1 MSKST
6 ALATELQSLTFDV
19 AATAPAWMAN
29 ANLYAA
35 LHTADPGAA
44 GTQATSECAYTG
56 YARVAI
62 PRNAGGW
69 LQVAGVVSNVVPIV
83 FPPCTGGTTEAAWL
97 TIGTASTGDGQV
109 LHRGPLDP
117 SIPIISGITPGVAAG
132 GLVITI
138 KTITEE

>member
-6 ALATELQSLTFDV
+6 ALATELQSLTFYV

-35 LHTADPGAA
+35 LHTADPAAA
-44 GTQATSECAYTG
+44 GTQATSECNYTG

-62 PRNAGGW
+62 PRDASGW
-69 LQVAGVVSNVVPIV
+69 LQVAGVVSTVVPII
-83 FPPCTGGTTEAAWL
+83 FPPCTGGTTEATWL
-97 TIGTASTGDGQV
+97 TIGTAPMGAGQV
-109 LHRGPLDP
+109 LHRGPMVP
-117 SIPIISGITPGVAAG
+117 GIPIISGISPGITAG

-138 KTITEE
+138 KTISEE

>member
-1 MSKST
+1 M
-6 ALATELQSLTFDV
+6 QSLTFDV

-35 LHTADPGAA
+35 LHTSDPAAA
-44 GTQATSECAYTG
+44 GTQETSECAYTG

-69 LQVAGVVSNVVPIV
+69 LQVAGVVSNVGPII
-83 FPPCTGGTTEAAWL
+83 FPTCTGGTTDAAWL
-97 TIGTASTGDGQV
+97 TIGTASSGAGQV

-117 SIPIISGITPGVAAG
+117 AIPIINGITPGVAAG